1 MTPTTPA
8 SIANRARLD
17 LVDLGRGVIMALMAL
32 DHTRTYLTNIAY
44 APTDLTRTFPALF
57 FTRWT
62 SQYCTPLF
70 LFLAGIGAAFAA
82 SRRTPP
88 ATAWWLVTR
97 GVVLIALEMTVV
109 RWGWYFNLDY
119 AHTSPQILWAI
130 GVSMILL
137 APLVWL
143 PAPAVGAIGVSVML
157 LHNAVGPW
165 FSTGADAPWLWAL
178 LYERG
183 HAFTIGGRVFL
194 VNFPPLPL
202 FGLMAAGYGFAAV
215 LRQPDTKRRRTLVV
229 AGVAMSVLFVL
240 LRTFN
245 IYGEHTPWA
254 PQADL
259 AHSAMSYF
267 SLTKQPLSLLMALA
281 TIGPAL
287 IWLGMVDAGRAIWRP
302 LVVIGRV
309 PLFFYLVHVPLIH
322 AIAVALSLW
331 QYGDATWLFTSP
343 YDRPAGFVLPADW
356 GFGLPGVYLWTLAVL
371 VTLYP
376 FCRWYAEL
384 KSRSRSVVLSYL

>member
-1 MTPTTPA
+1 
-8 SIANRARLD
+8 
-17 LVDLGRGVIMALMAL
+17 MALMAL
-32 DHTRTYLTNIAY
+32 DHTRTYLTNVAY
-44 APTDLTRTFPALF
+44 APTDLARTYPALF

-82 SRRTPP
+82 GRRT
-88 ATAWWLVTR
+88 AHDTAWWLVTR
-97 GVVLIALEMTVV
+97 GLVLIALEMTVV
-109 RWGWYFNLDY
+109 RWGWYFNVDY

-130 GVSMILL
+130 GLSMILL

-143 PAPAVGAIGVSVML
+143 PAHVVGAIGVAVMA
-157 LHNAVGPW
+157 LHNAIGPW
-165 FSTGADAPWLWAL
+165 FPTGADAPWLWAL

-183 HAFTIGGRVFL
+183 HAFTVAPGMVFV

-202 FGLMAAGYGFAAV
+202 FGLMAAGYGFAEV
-215 LRQPDTKRRRTLVV
+215 LRRPEAARRRALVWTG
-229 AGVAMSVLFVL
+229 AAMTAAFVV

-245 IYGEHTPWA
+245 LYGEHTPWA

-259 AHSAMSYF
+259 AHSVMSYF

-287 IWLGMVDAGRAIWRP
+287 IWLGVVRADRAIWRP

-309 PLFFYLVHVPLIH
+309 PMFFYLVHVPLIH
-322 AIAVALSLW
+322 AIAVVLSLVDS
-331 QYGDATWLFTSP
+331 GETAWLFTSP
-343 YDRPAGFVLPADW
+343 YDRPAGFVLPDGW
-356 GFGLPGVYLWTLAVL
+356 GFGLPGVYLWTLVVL
-371 VTLYP
+371 VVLYP
-376 FCRWYAEL
+376 ACRWYADL
-384 KSRSRSVVLSYL
+384 KARSRSAMLSYL

>member
-1 MTPTTPA
+1 
-8 SIANRARLD
+8 
-17 LVDLGRGVIMALMAL
+17 MALMAL
-32 DHTRTYLTNIAY
+32 DHTRTYLTNVSY
-44 APTDLTRTFPALF
+44 APNDLARTFPALF

-82 SRRTPP
+82 TRRAPQ
-88 ATAWWLVTR
+88 AMARWLVTR
-97 GVVLIALEMTVV
+97 GFVLIALEMTAV

-130 GVSMILL
+130 GVSMILM
-137 APLVWL
+137 APLMWL
-143 PAPAVGAIGVSVML
+143 SAPIIGMIGVAVMV
-157 LHNAVGPW
+157 LHNAVGPLVP
-165 FSTGADAPWLWAL
+165 TGDGAPWLWAL

-215 LRQPDTKRRRTLVV
+215 LRQPDPTRRSTLVR
-229 AGVAMSVLFVL
+229 AGAALSVMFVL

-245 IYGEHTPWA
+245 VYGEHTLWA
-254 PQADL
+254 PQADV
-259 AHSAMSYF
+259 AHSVMSYF

-281 TIGPAL
+281 TVGPAL
-287 IWLGMVDAGRAIWRP
+287 VWLGIVDAGRAIWRP

-322 AIAVALSLW
+322 AVAVALSLW

-343 YDRPAGFVLPADW
+343 YDRPAGFVLPVDW
-356 GFGLPGVYLWTLAVL
+356 GFGLPGVYLWTVVIL
-371 VTLYP
+371 VALYP
-376 FCRWYAEL
+376 ACRWYAAL
-384 KSRSRSVVLSYL
+384 KARTRSAALSYL

>member
-1 MTPTTPA
+1 
-8 SIANRARLD
+8 
-17 LVDLGRGVIMALMAL
+17 MALMAL
-32 DHTRTYLTNIAY
+32 DHTRTYLTNVPY
-44 APTDLTRTFPALF
+44 APTDLARTFPALF

-88 ATAWWLVTR
+88 QVAWWLVTR
-97 GVVLIALEMTVV
+97 GLVLVAFEMTAV

-143 PAPAVGAIGVSVML
+143 PTRVVGAIGVAVML

-165 FSTGADAPWLWAL
+165 FPTGADAPWLWAL

-183 HAFTIGGRVFL
+183 HAFTIAPGMVFL

-202 FGLMAAGYGFAAV
+202 FGLMAAGYGFAEV
-215 LRQPDTKRRRTLVV
+215 LRQGDEARRRTLVTT
-229 AGVAMSVLFVL
+229 GLAMSALFLL
-240 LRTFN
+240 LRSFN
-245 IYGEHTPWA
+245 LYGEHTPWA

-259 AHSAMSYF
+259 AHSVMSYF

-287 IWLGMVDAGRAIWRP
+287 VWLGRVRAERPIWRP

-309 PLFFYLVHVPLIH
+309 PMFFYLVHVPLIH
-322 AIAVALSLW
+322 AIAVGLSLA
-331 QYGDATWLFTSP
+331 QYGDAAWLLTSP

-356 GFGLPGVYLWTLAVL
+356 GFGLPGVYLWTVVVL
-371 VTLYP
+371 VALYP
-376 FCRWYAEL
+376 ACRWYADL
-384 KSRSRSVVLSYL
+384 KARSRAAVLTYL

>member
-1 MTPTTPA
+1 
-8 SIANRARLD
+8 
-17 LVDLGRGVIMALMAL
+17 MALMAL
-32 DHTRTYLTNIAY
+32 DHTRTYLTNVPY
-44 APTDLTRTFPALF
+44 APTDLARTFPALF

-88 ATAWWLVTR
+88 QVAWWLVTR
-97 GVVLIALEMTVV
+97 GLVLVAFEMTAV

-143 PAPAVGAIGVSVML
+143 PTRVVGAIGVAVML
-157 LHNAVGPW
+157 LHNAVGPS
-165 FSTGADAPWLWAL
+165 FPTGADAPWLWAL

-183 HAFTIGGRVFL
+183 HAFTIAPGMVFL

-202 FGLMAAGYGFAAV
+202 FGLMAAGYGFAEV
-215 LRQPDTKRRRTLVV
+215 LRQGDDARRRTLVTIGLV
-229 AGVAMSVLFVL
+229 MSVLFVM

-245 IYGEHTPWA
+245 LYGEHTPWA

-259 AHSAMSYF
+259 AHSVMSYF

-287 IWLGMVDAGRAIWRP
+287 VWLGMVRAERPIWRP

-309 PLFFYLVHVPLIH
+309 PMFFYLVHVPLIH
-322 AIAVALSLW
+322 AIAVGLSLA
-331 QYGDATWLFTSP
+331 QYGDAAWLFTSP

-356 GFGLPGVYLWTLAVL
+356 GFGLPGVYLWTVAVL
-371 VTLYP
+371 VALYP
-376 FCRWYAEL
+376 ACRWYADL
-384 KSRSRSVVLSYL
+384 KARSRAAVLTYL

>member
-1 MTPTTPA
+1 
-8 SIANRARLD
+8 
-17 LVDLGRGVIMALMAL
+17 MALMAL
-32 DHTRTYLTNIAY
+32 DHTRTYLTNVPY
-44 APTDLTRTFPALF
+44 APTDLARTFPALF

-82 SRRTPP
+82 ARRPP
-88 ATAWWLVTR
+88 SETARWLVTR
-97 GVVLIALEMTVV
+97 GLVLIALEMTAV
-109 RWGWYFNLDY
+109 RWGWYFNVDY

-130 GVSMILL
+130 GLSMILL

-143 PAPAVGAIGVSVML
+143 PAHVVGTIGASVML

-165 FSTGADAPWLWAL
+165 FPIGADAPWLWAL

-183 HAFTIGGRVFL
+183 HAFTITPGMVFV

-215 LRQPDTKRRRTLVV
+215 LRQPETERRRTLVRT
-229 AGVAMSVLFVL
+229 GVTMSLAFLL

-259 AHSAMSYF
+259 AHSVMFYF

-309 PLFFYLVHVPLIH
+309 PMFFYLVHVPLIH
-322 AIAVALSLW
+322 GIAMALSLAR
-331 QYGDATWLFTSP
+331 YGEASWLLTSP
-343 YDRPAGFVLPADW
+343 YDRPPGFVLPADW
-356 GFGLPGVYLWTLAVL
+356 GFGLPGVYAWTLVVL
-371 VTLYP
+371 VALYP
-376 FCRWYAEL
+376 ACWWYADL
-384 KSRSRSVVLSYL
+384 KARSRSAVLSYL